1 MSKNLLHWHSYMLF
15 QKKPLATNTTSDT
28 KQGKFWGVRFSCYK
42 QSTLHAVLPE
52 DS

>member
-28 KQGKFWGVRFSCYK
+28 KKEKFWGVLLYTPTEKC
-42 QSTLHAVLPE
+42 
-52 DS
+52 